1 MGDGPL
7 HVRVVACDGGKGGAA
22 GVQELKGISMEWNR
36 EPVASMGK
44 RVEEDMKQVCVCSQ
58 KVVEQRNGGQH
69 G

>member
-44 RVEEDMKQVCVCSQ
+44 RVKE
-58 KVVEQRNGGQH
+58 
-69 G
+69 